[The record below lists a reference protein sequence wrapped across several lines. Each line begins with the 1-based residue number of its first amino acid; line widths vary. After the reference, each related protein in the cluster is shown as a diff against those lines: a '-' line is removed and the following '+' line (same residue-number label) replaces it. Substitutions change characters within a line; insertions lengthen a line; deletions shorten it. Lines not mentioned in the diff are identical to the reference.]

1 MLIKRRF
8 PPRKA
13 LVKQMRDEFV
23 EKFGNVAG
31 ELLEGIIEIVE
42 LQDGREVVLVNQ
54 KPVAFRTSIGMFP
67 TLHAIERVPLKRVT
81 VDMGAV
87 SHVAGGADIMAPGI
101 VATDEGILVGDCV
114 VIVDERHGKALAI
127 GSALVEGAS
136 MKGPKGRVVK
146 NLHHVGDEIWQFS
159 A

>member
-1 MLIKRRF
+1 
-8 PPRKA
+8 
-13 LVKQMRDEFV
+13 MRDELV

-31 ELLEGIIEIVE
+31 EILEGIIEIVE
-42 LQDGREVVLVNQ
+42 LQDGREVLLVNK
-54 KPVAFRTSIGMFP
+54 KPIAFRTSGGMFP
-67 TLHAIERVPLKRVT
+67 SLLSIERIPLKRVM

-101 VATDEGILVGDCV
+101 VKTDEGILVGDCV
-114 VIVDERHGKALAI
+114 VVVDERHGKALAI
-127 GSALVEGAS
+127 GSALVEGAL